1 MADQPWLTLDDGKV
15 IDKPREVKESRGAE
29 MSGNLRSENVPATV
43 PLKEETE
50 TERLKQASTTYSD

>member
-43 PLKEETE
+43 PLKEDTE
-50 TERLKQASTTYSD
+50 TER